1 VSETSTSLLRSR
13 KRSKTVE
20 QNFDQIF
27 SSSDDKDDEDN
38 KDVFESLTK
47 SSTKGV
53 EQSAD
58 FLSESSKNENNR
70 SRRLSVKSGRINR
83 QLAKKKRKFSRG
95 SKLHFCHLK

>member
-1 VSETSTSLLRSR
+1 MSETSTSLLRSR

-53 EQSAD
+53 DQSAD
-58 FLSESSKNENNR
+58 FVSESSKNENNR
-70 SRRLSVKSGRINR
+70 SRRLLVKSGRIKR